1 MSVYFCTDFFYSCF
15 EGVSVIKKIYPVGLG
30 VIAAPGSD
38 NAPGELGK
46 PVVLPKNISEEA
58 KLAVSE
64 GWKKNA
70 FNQYVSDLISI
81 RRKLPDPR
89 DEW

>member
-1 MSVYFCTDFFYSCF
+1 MNSAIRVQAKRLNQFHSA
-15 EGVSVIKKIYPVGLG
+15 GLG

-46 PVVLPKNISEEA
+46 PVVLPTNMSDDA
-58 KLAVSE
+58 KQAVSE

-70 FNQYVSDLISI
+70 FNQYASDLISV

>member
-1 MSVYFCTDFFYSCF
+1 M
-15 EGVSVIKKIYPVGLG
+15 
-30 VIAAPGSD
+30 IAAPGSD

-46 PVVLPKNISEEA
+46 PVVLPKNLTDEA
-58 KLAVSE
+58 KEAVAD

-70 FNQYVSDLISI
+70 FNQYASDLISI

>member
-1 MSVYFCTDFFYSCF
+1 MLY
-15 EGVSVIKKIYPVGLG
+15 VIGLG

-46 PVVLPKNISEEA
+46 PVVLPKNMTEEA
-58 KLAVSE
+58 KAAVSE

>member
-1 MSVYFCTDFFYSCF
+1 MDTY
-15 EGVSVIKKIYPVGLG
+15 INNKKISKTFINPAGLG

-46 PVVLPKNISEEA
+46 AVILPKNLSDEA
-58 KLAVSE
+58 KQAVSE

>member
-1 MSVYFCTDFFYSCF
+1 M
-15 EGVSVIKKIYPVGLG
+15 
-30 VIAAPGSD
+30 IAAPGSVD
-38 NAPGELGK
+38 APGELGK
-46 PVVLPKNISEEA
+46 PVILPKNLSEDA
-58 KLAVSE
+58 RQAVSE

-81 RRKLPDPR
+81 KRKLPDPR

>member
-1 MSVYFCTDFFYSCF
+1 M
-15 EGVSVIKKIYPVGLG
+15 L
-30 VIAAPGSD
+30 AAPGSN
-38 NAPGELGK
+38 NAPGHLGK
-46 PVVLPKNISEEA
+46 PVVLPKNISEET
-58 KLAVSE
+58 KEAVAD

-89 DEW
+89 DEWSV

>member
-1 MSVYFCTDFFYSCF
+1 M
-15 EGVSVIKKIYPVGLG
+15 
-30 VIAAPGSD
+30 IAAPGSD

-46 PVVLPKNISEEA
+46 PVVLPKNISEDT
-58 KLAVSE
+58 KQAVSE

-81 RRKLPDPR
+81 KRKLPDPR

>member
-1 MSVYFCTDFFYSCF
+1 MIFSRSHAVPAFAANYL
-15 EGVSVIKKIYPVGLG
+15 YPVGLG
-30 VIAAPGSD
+30 VLAAPGSD

-46 PVVLPKNISEEA
+46 PVVLPKNITEETKA
-58 KLAVSE
+58 AVAE